1 MVLRSDS
8 ASWSSSSSIDTARVI
23 RLPNVRRVSPGASR
37 VPYTNLVAK
46 ATSRPL
52 IGRYPIAARAAAT
65 MENPRILR
73 SALLSGASPRPST
86 MTR

>member
-8 ASWSSSSSIDTARVI
+8 ASCSSSSSIDTARVI

-65 MENPRILR
+65 MENPRILW
-73 SALLSGASPRPST
+73 SALSSGASPRPST